1 MFESIQ
7 NRIHKR
13 KLVVIF
19 GIITLSMNFLAHSIL
34 SPKSPL
40 IMLGNLCGD
49 LIKGSKF
56 EGINLHIIEGVKLHR
71 AIDSF
76 TDSHQLIREAKAIVR
91 PEFKLFS
98 GVVIDMF
105 LDNFIAKNHSSL
117 ENHVNYVYKSAA
129 AYSSELPLSFNNMLK
144 YMEQHNWLQ
153 TYGSTEGLRNIMFQ
167 MRQRIGS
174 KSPLDEAVD
183 ILISKEEDFNCLFMQ
198 IWKDAQK
205 EFSF

>member
-1 MFESIQ
+1 
-7 NRIHKR
+7 
-13 KLVVIF
+13 
-19 GIITLSMNFLAHSIL
+19 
-34 SPKSPL
+34 
-40 IMLGNLCGD
+40 MLGNLCGD
-49 LIKGSKF
+49 LIKGNKF
-56 EGINLHIIEGVKLHR
+56 EGINLNIIEGVRLHR
-71 AIDSF
+71 SIDSF
-76 TDSHQLIREAKAIVR
+76 TDSHQLIREAKSIVR

-98 GVVIDMF
+98 GIVIDMF
-105 LDNFIAKNHSSL
+105 LDNFVAKNHSSL

-144 YMEQHNWLQ
+144 YMEQYNWLQ